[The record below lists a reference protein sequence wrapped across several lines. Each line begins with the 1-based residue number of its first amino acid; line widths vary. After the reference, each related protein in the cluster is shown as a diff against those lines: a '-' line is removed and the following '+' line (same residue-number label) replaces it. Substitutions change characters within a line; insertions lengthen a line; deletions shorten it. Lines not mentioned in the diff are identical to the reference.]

1 MDGLIVPCEM
11 QLANGAGVQER
22 SLGGQSSNLSRQVAG
37 ELRIQETGF
46 YQDWDKKTEKQQNKY
61 LNEVITPEYYK
72 DKWEG
77 DEKANKLFKIMER
90 DFAEKT
96 SFSFGL
102 APEPRIT
109 VNFSVKRRGICR
121 DEIQVVYIGERSE
134 SAARQSKYL

>member
-22 SLGGQSSNLSRQVAG
+22 SLGGQSSNLSRQDAG

-46 YQDWDKKTEKQQNKY
+46 YQDWDKKNDDQRNKHMRNVINPAIVKQ
-61 LNEVITPEYYK
+61 E
-72 DKWEG
+72 D